1 MITTLRAAEP
11 GQDGAI
17 SLVGTL
23 AGILAAA
30 IVAALG
36 TLALSRDWTIFAV
49 SCAGGI
55 FGLLFDSLLGATIER
70 HGMLN
75 NDAVNFLSTASA
87 ATFALGLLV
96 ILPQTRAG

>member
-1 MITTLRAAEP
+1 MNPAKLNIDADR
-11 GQDGAI
+11 I
-17 SLVGTL
+17 L
-23 AGILAAA
+23 AGLRPWVECESPTFDASAVGRMMDLA
-30 IVAALG
+30 
-36 TLALSRDWTIFAV
+36 SRDLA
-49 SCAGGI
+49 
-55 FGLLFDSLLGATIER
+55 LLGATIER